1 MIMKKII
8 LISLVC
14 VLLFGFVTLL
24 FADERTENI
33 DIYLVLD
40 KSLSMEEEIGAV
52 KSYVDNYV
60 IDELMIPGDMFV
72 VIAFYGQTEKII
84 VDTDVQPA
92 DIPELEE
99 KIGSILADG
108 RFTDIGNA
116 LDTLREVLQ
125 QYEER
130 DRKKFLLLLTDG
142 IQEAPP
148 DSKYYSEDG
157 SFNHAF
163 LENAKTIQ
171 QEGWKIQILGIGT
184 GSAAEALAQ
193 ELSGEYEETS
203 DQPTEEELVEKT
215 KELLGTIEIQGTPTM
230 EPIGKGPE
238 TTLRFTVTSE
248 QYTSSKTVTITNI
261 VLETEQGASGSIL
274 DEPYRFSVDPEK
286 EKSVSIPV
294 ALPPSF
300 DLEPGEKTATLTFQ
314 FGGDTVLIPAVTT
327 VSFTVKGFL
336 ANNIW
341 IIPVAVIIAAALA
354 VLIVLLI
361 KSAASKR
368 GLSFR
373 LYVDNQ
379 PVTSGPVTIH
389 KENPLYLDM
398 EKLSFSISEEKNE
411 NSVAELTTD
420 QAALSIKIIDEKQL
434 KPKDDIPEDVLGQK
448 FRIGLKGGYK
458 TFSFKAA

>member
-1 MIMKKII
+1 MIIKKIL
-8 LISLVC
+8 LIFLFF
-14 VLLFGFVTLL
+14 VLSFSFLSPLL
-24 FADERTENI
+24 ADERTENI

-40 KSLSMEEEIGAV
+40 KSLSMEEEIDAV
-52 KSYVDNYV
+52 KSYVDNYI

-84 VDTDVQPA
+84 MDTDVQPP
-92 DIPELEE
+92 DIPELQE
-99 KIGSILADG
+99 KVDSIVADG

-125 QYEER
+125 QYEDS
-130 DRKKFLLLLTDG
+130 DRRKFLLLLTDG

-148 DSKYYSEDG
+148 DSTYYSEDG

-184 GSAAEALAQ
+184 RTAAEALAK
-193 ELSGEYEETS
+193 ELSGEYEVTS

-215 KELLGTIEIQGTPTM
+215 KELLGTIEIRGTPTM
-230 EPIGKGPE
+230 VPIGKDAA
-238 TTLRFTVTSE
+238 TSLRFAVKSE
-248 QYTSSKTVTITNI
+248 QYTETKTISITNI
-261 VLETEQGASGSIL
+261 ILETEDGKSGSIL
-274 DEPYRFSVDPEK
+274 ADSFQFSIEPEQ
-286 EKSVSIPV
+286 EKSISIPV
-294 ALPPSF
+294 SVPSSF
-300 DLEPGEKTATLTFQ
+300 DLEPGEKTGTLTFQ
-314 FGGDTVLIPAVTT
+314 FGGETVLIPPVTS

-341 IIPVAVIIAAALA
+341 IIPVAVIVAAALA

-373 LYVDNQ
+373 IYIDNQ

-389 KENPLYLDM
+389 TENPLYLDM
-398 EKLSFSISEEKNE
+398 EKLSFSISEEKSE
-411 NSVAELTTD
+411 KSVAELTTD
-420 QAALSIKIIDEKQL
+420 QTALSMKIIDEKQL
-434 KPKDDIPEDVLGQK
+434 KPKDEIPHDVLGQK